1 MKKLLV
7 LLSVLVALPALAQ
20 NMYVDHGNA
29 SIVSKAGQDLKLKSG
44 TSGKGLT
51 IASATGNLTGGAA
64 IVATTTVTGTTGV
77 IATAGGVTA
86 TAGGITATAG
96 GITATTGNI
105 TATAGAVVAG
115 AGVKY
120 PAAIMETKAATGAN
134 QGNSTA
140 LTAGKFIHMVTAADE
155 TTGVVLPACAAGNV
169 GEVHYVMNTV
179 ANKFLNI
186 WPATDGNINGLGAN
200 AVYAGGAT
208 GQGRKTHVCACQ
220 AANVWYCG

>member
-1 MKKLLV
+1 MRSIILV
-7 LLSVLVALPALAQ
+7 LLAVLFAGDVSAQ
-20 NMYVDHGNA
+20 CRA
-29 SIVSKAGQDLKLKSG
+29 QDLTALG
-44 TSGKGLT
+44 INNIQAQALGCDHLVGNTS
-51 IASATGNLTGGAA
+51 I
-64 IVATTTVTGTTGV
+64 TGTLTSSG
-77 IATAGGVTA
+77 ALTTTAGGHTV
-86 TAGGITATAG
+86 TAGGITVTAGKITAG
-96 GITATTGNI
+96 G
-105 TATAGAVVAG
+105 
-115 AGVKY
+115 GVSY
-120 PAAIMETKAATGAN
+120 PAALMETKAAAGAN

-155 TTGVVLPACAAGNV
+155 TTGVTLPACAAANI
-169 GEVHYVMNTV
+169 GEVHIIMNTV